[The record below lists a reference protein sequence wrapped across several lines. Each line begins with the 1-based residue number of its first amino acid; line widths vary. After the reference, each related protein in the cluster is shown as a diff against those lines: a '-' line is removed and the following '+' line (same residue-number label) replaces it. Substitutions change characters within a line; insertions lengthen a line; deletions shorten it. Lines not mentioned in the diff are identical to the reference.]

1 MENIGDFL
9 LKILRLLVELP
20 TKLYEMLNYE
30 VSIKWLSKIF
40 EFFGT
45 DIGLPENISLIGVLG
60 TVSAVTLVIMIIY
73 NIFKW

>member
-9 LKILRLLVELP
+9 FKILRLLVELP
-20 TKLYEMLNYE
+20 NKLYQMLNYE

-40 EFFGT
+40 NFFGAE
-45 DIGLPENISLIGVLG
+45 IGIPDYISLIGVLG

>member
-20 TKLYEMLNYE
+20 TKLYQVLNYG
-30 VSIKWLSKIF
+30 VSIKWLSRIF
-40 EFFGT
+40 NFFGA
-45 DIGLPENISLIGVLG
+45 DIGLPDYVSLLGILG
-60 TVSAVTLVIMIIY
+60 TVSAVTLVIIIIY

>member
-20 TKLYEMLNYE
+20 TKLYQVLNYE
-30 VSIKWLSKIF
+30 VSIKWLSRIF
-40 EFFGT
+40 NFFGA
-45 DIGLPENISLIGVLG
+45 DIGLPDYVSLLGILG
-60 TVSAVTLVIMIIY
+60 TVSAVTLVIIIIY